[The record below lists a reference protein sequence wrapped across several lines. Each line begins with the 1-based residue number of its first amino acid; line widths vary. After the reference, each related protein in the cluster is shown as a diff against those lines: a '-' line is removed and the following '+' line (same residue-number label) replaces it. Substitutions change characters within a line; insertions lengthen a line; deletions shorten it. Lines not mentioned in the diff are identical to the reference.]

1 MPLRDYRGKRNF
13 ERTPEPRGA
22 QRRRRARSGLR
33 FTVQKHAARSLH
45 YDFRLE
51 HGGVLWSWAV
61 PKGPSL
67 DPRVKRLAVQVEDH
81 PLEYG
86 SFEGTIPQ
94 GEYGGGSVLVW
105 DTGKWQPE
113 GDAEQGRARGRLD
126 FTLDGEKLRGRWH
139 LVRTRPRR
147 GNADGRTWLLIKGRD
162 QEARNEAGRG
172 ALQRRAEVAPEQPAE
187 TEKNAVRIA
196 LTHPDRVLFEDASIT
211 KRGLADYY
219 AAVADWMLPH
229 LAGRSLTL
237 LRCPEGAGKGGFFQK
252 HKTRGQPEAIHGV
265 DVRERSG
272 VRTYMTVV
280 DAAGLGAL
288 VQLGALEIHTWGAR
302 APDLLHPD
310 LLTFDLDPDPSVPW
324 AHTVEAARELRELLG
339 ELGLASF
346 AKTTGGKGL
355 HLVVPIEPRASWDE
369 AREFARAA
377 VETLVARSPERYLA
391 KASKKARRGKIFLDY
406 LRNAQ
411 GATAVCPYST
421 RAQPGAPVA
430 TPIAWSELGP
440 RLDPRKF
447 DPRSVLRRLA
457 QLGQDPWEGYTRL
470 RQTLPR

>member
-1 MPLRDYRGKRNF
+1 
-13 ERTPEPRGA
+13 
-22 QRRRRARSGLR
+22 
-33 FTVQKHAARSLH
+33 
-45 YDFRLE
+45 
-51 HGGVLWSWAV
+51 
-61 PKGPSL
+61 
-67 DPRVKRLAVQVEDH
+67 
-81 PLEYG
+81 
-86 SFEGTIPQ
+86 
-94 GEYGGGSVLVW
+94 
-105 DTGKWQPE
+105 
-113 GDAEQGRARGRLD
+113 
-126 FTLDGEKLRGRWH
+126 
-139 LVRTRPRR
+139 
-147 GNADGRTWLLIKGRD
+147 
-162 QEARNEAGRG
+162 
-172 ALQRRAEVAPEQPAE
+172 
-187 TEKNAVRIA
+187 
-196 LTHPDRVLFEDASIT
+196 
-211 KRGLADYY
+211 
-219 AAVADWMLPH
+219 
-229 LAGRSLTL
+229 
-237 LRCPEGAGKGGFFQK
+237 
-252 HKTRGQPEAIHGV
+252 
-265 DVRERSG
+265 VRERSG

-369 AREFARAA
+369 ARGFARAA